1 MSNIICCIYK
11 NIMFMELD
19 KSICFYTILF
29 SNPVLEINKV
39 MANFIQ

>member
-11 NIMFMELD
+11 NMFMELD

-29 SNPVLEINKV
+29 SNPMLEINKA